1 MTDRKRSSAL
11 SLRFGTTRLC
21 LWRLCGKAACLR
33 ARSCHGDARV
43 CLDLLGD
50 WLAALEE
57 EKRQRAGFAPP
68 ASEPVTLAEVRTYLA
83 WREAAGPAL
92 ADKREDRGTEAMR
105 QDLIRRILALSRSRE
120 AASQRGREED
130 GGAKEGV

>member
-11 SLRFGTTRLC
+11 SLRFGATRLC

-43 CLDLLGD
+43 CLDLLSD

-68 ASEPVTLAEVRTYLA
+68 ASEPATLAEVRAYLA
-83 WREAAGPAL
+83 WRETAGPPL
-92 ADKREDRGTEAMR
+92 AGAQEDRGAEAMR
-105 QDLIRRILALSRSRE
+105 RDLTRRILALSRTRE
-120 AASQRGREED
+120 AALQRGRPGD
-130 GGAKEGV
+130 RGAKEGV